1 MLKSLDIVQTIIR
14 EVAEYENVP
23 PDDLPPVED
32 MIPID
37 VRYILADEQAD
48 RSETLHFT
56 YLWYQITVQPSGAVT
71 VEP

>member
-1 MLKSLDIVQTIIR
+1 MLKSLDIVQTIVR
-14 EVAEYENVP
+14 EVAEYENVQP
-23 PDDLPPVED
+23 EDLPPIED

-48 RSETLHFT
+48 WSETLHFT
-56 YLWYQITVQPSGAVT
+56 YLWYHITVQPSGAVT